1 MDQKPPGWLAVV
13 ETMGQPPGPSQA
25 FWYENFH
32 PIAHECVLYFQSEL
46 LEDGGEIEDRFF
58 RLCILP
64 SQTVYRDFLA
74 KSFKEPMKAVKEIQK
89 VFLELDEDYLQE
101 IKDTR
106 YRKLEGMKAGD
117 HVRHCLTNPDGDR
130 VFVEDLADLL
140 GWCGRCKAYPA
151 LWNMV
156 KDQEASLK
164 HLKEHERE
172 RPGYKQLTVIIQE
185 AKIIQPRAVAPGL
198 GKTISDL

>member
-1 MDQKPPGWLAVV
+1 MGQKNPDWLALL
-13 ETMGQPPGPSQA
+13 ETMEQPPGPSQA

-32 PIAHECVLYFQSEL
+32 PFAHECVLYFQSEL
-46 LEDGGEIEDRFF
+46 LEDGGETEDRCF
-58 RLCILP
+58 RLGILP

-74 KSFKEPMKAVKEIQK
+74 KSLKEPIKAVEEFKK
-89 VFLELDEDYLQE
+89 ALLELDEDYVQE

-117 HVRHCLTNPDGDR
+117 HVRRCLANPDGDR

-140 GWCGRCKAYPA
+140 AWCSRCEAYPA

-156 KDQEASLK
+156 RDLEASLK

-172 RPGYKQLTVIIQE
+172 RPGYKQLTMIIQE
-185 AKIIQPRAVAPGL
+185 AKIIQPRPVAPVL
-198 GKTISDL
+198 GKISDL